1 MAVSYAIYLLRGC
14 MVEITKK
21 QRKNIKKYLSRV
33 RKLVFFEKYTAL
45 PASEKLKYFLT
56 YYLGHLFGGF
66 LVSLPLTVAFGG
78 SFGKALTLSE
88 ICVSILVLVTIP
100 YHQRNTGKMF
110 MNVGIEKTYRDG
122 AEWIIKDSN
131 DIYFI
136 SCDTIPTDNIDN
148 FILCEDNIEVVGLPT
163 NTIGSIGEMLLG
175 GFDHLTSQKRMV

>member
-1 MAVSYAIYLLRGC
+1 MI
-14 MVEITKK
+14 EITNK
-21 QRKNIKKYLSRV
+21 QRKGIKKYLGRV
-33 RKLVFFEKYTAL
+33 RKKVFFEKYTPL
-45 PASEKLKYFLT
+45 PIEEKFKYFLT

-78 SFGKALTLSE
+78 LFIKALTLTE
-88 ICVSILVLVTIP
+88 ICVSILVLITIP
-100 YHQRNTGKMF
+100 HHQRETGKLF
-110 MNVGIEKTYRDG
+110 MNNGIEKTYREG
-122 AEWIIKDSN
+122 AEWIVKNNN

-175 GFDHLTSQKRMV
+175 GFSHLTS

>member
-1 MAVSYAIYLLRGC
+1 M
-14 MVEITKK
+14 
-21 QRKNIKKYLSRV
+21 
-33 RKLVFFEKYTAL
+33 
-45 PASEKLKYFLT
+45 
-56 YYLGHLFGGF
+56 
-66 LVSLPLTVAFGG
+66 
-78 SFGKALTLSE
+78 
-88 ICVSILVLVTIP
+88 SILVLVTIP